1 MDGKKI
7 VKTGYNTIAVE
18 YSMNR
23 CETSEDVVFL
33 EELMRRLPQKANV
46 LDAGC
51 GAGIPITRLLS
62 MSFNVTGV
70 DFAEAQIALAR
81 NLVPQAEF
89 VCQDMTQLDFPDKH
103 FDAICSYYAI
113 IHIPREEHTL
123 LLLNFYRMLK
133 PRGLLLVCMG
143 ADDLKN
149 DVGEYFGTR
158 MYWSHY
164 DADTNMRLITRC
176 GFNIMLSKI
185 VPDCIHPES
194 SHLFVLAK
202 KK

>member
-7 VKTGYNTIAVE
+7 VKAGYNTIAAE
-18 YSMNR
+18 YSISR
-23 CETSEDVVFL
+23 GETSADVVL
-33 EELMRRLPQKANV
+33 LKELMRRLPRGAKV

-51 GAGIPITRLLS
+51 GSGVPVTRLLS
-62 MSFNVTGV
+62 KSFDVIGV
-70 DFAEAQIALAR
+70 DFAEAQITLAR
-81 NLVPQAEF
+81 TLVPKARF
-89 VCQDMTQLDFPDKH
+89 ICQDMTKLDFPDCS

-113 IHIPREEHTL
+113 IHIPREEHNR

-133 PRGLLLVCMG
+133 PKGLILVCMG
-143 ADDLKN
+143 ADDLKD
-149 DVGEYFGTR
+149 DVAEYFGTR

-164 DADTNMRLITRC
+164 DADTNKRLITKC
-176 GFNIMLSKI
+176 GFNIMLSRI
-185 VPDCIHPES
+185 VPDSIHPES